1 MALLDLTNYWSDSWR
16 RYNLKRVYCFLHGN
30 VASSFGLGESSGKPC
45 EEVYQG
51 WRELPVRRKNVWCLA
66 IVTKLKALERVNR

>member
-1 MALLDLTNYWSDSWR
+1 M
-16 RYNLKRVYCFLHGN
+16 
-30 VASSFGLGESSGKPC
+30 ASSFGLGESSGKPC